1 MPMRLLVPAIV
12 FALTAGA
19 VVVAPST
26 PAQAV
31 ACETQINKA
40 LADMSVPK
48 EDVKSIK
55 VTRRAKGAKSGSNY
69 DLDAWI
75 RLNSCSGY
83 VMVLMR
89 NTCHVQDTYT
99 AGNCNVSG
107 MPNY

>member
-1 MPMRLLVPAIV
+1 MPLRLLVSAIV
-12 FALTAGA
+12 FALTAA
-19 VVVAPST
+19 AIVVAPNT

-31 ACETQINKA
+31 ACEARINKA
-40 LADMSVPK
+40 LADMSVPM

-55 VTRRAKGAKSGSNY
+55 VTRRAKGAKSASNY

-75 RLNSCSGY
+75 RLKSCSGY

-89 NTCHVQDTYT
+89 NTCYVQDTYT
-99 AGNCNVSG
+99 AGNCTVSG